1 MIALA
6 PQINFND
13 SLVGLHLRQAALR
26 QIANYF
32 DRQDCPT
39 LVGGNLRGVY
49 KETPVTTDFVV
60 SEVPPLGHW

>member
-1 MIALA
+1 M
-6 PQINFND
+6 
-13 SLVGLHLRQAALR
+13 RQAALR

-39 LVGGNLRGVY
+39 IVGGNLRGVY